1 MNLLSV
7 FPEIQDSVGE
17 SGIAW
22 FKEQFRLIEYTWP
35 GRIRHN
41 VRQRTQG
48 TTLSDCE
55 DLGWMSQL
63 QRKDHFSP
71 LARNTMWQRPTKNS
85 E

>member
-7 FPEIQDSVGE
+7 FPEIQASVGE

-41 VRQRTQG
+41 VR
-48 TTLSDCE
+48 
-55 DLGWMSQL
+55 
-63 QRKDHFSP
+63 
-71 LARNTMWQRPTKNS
+71 
-85 E
+85 